1 MKERKHVEKIMN
13 STFFTTT
20 FPIKIFLFFIFLSY
34 GRVFLN
40 FLKPG
45 VENVFKSMLKKQAR
59 GWQGLAPVSG
69 ASASRAKRRQSRWD
83 ILTQPCLRTLLLLQ
97 WDSYNCRLF
106 TQEVLSPSKSRQTL
120 STPGLF
126 LATLFL
132 W

>member
-59 GWQGLAPVSG
+59 G
-69 ASASRAKRRQSRWD
+69 
-83 ILTQPCLRTLLLLQ
+83 
-97 WDSYNCRLF
+97 
-106 TQEVLSPSKSRQTL
+106 
-120 STPGLF
+120 
-126 LATLFL
+126 
-132 W
+132 